1 MAFSSPIALIIALAL
16 GGVACRPQS
25 PTAVKAELAAC
36 IPPDTL
42 ILAGIHLDS
51 LRASPSFQNVAAV
64 WMPLP
69 EPLRNASSLL
79 VAYNGKEMLL
89 IASGQF
95 PTAQAVTVRLTPEIA
110 LAGAASAVGAA
121 TAQHASG
128 RTGVPS
134 LVAKA
139 APVAS
144 QQIWAIVGGEA
155 PLPVSGNRAN
165 FLRLLRLTDHVTLTV
180 ELNSR
185 VAIEVAGFGRSE
197 ASAESLEGTLR
208 GLVSLTAGA
217 TPDRDL
223 ATVLSSVKIRR
234 EALTVRAEL
243 STTPAALQT
252 LLREATR

>member
-1 MAFSSPIALIIALAL
+1 
-16 GGVACRPQS
+16 
-25 PTAVKAELAAC
+25 
-36 IPPDTL
+36 
-42 ILAGIHLDS
+42 
-51 LRASPSFQNVAAV
+51 
-64 WMPLP
+64 MPLP

-89 IASGQF
+89 IAGGQF
-95 PTAQAVTVRLTPEIA
+95 PTAPAGAVRLTPEIA
-110 LAGAASAVGAA
+110 LAGAASAVRAA

-134 LVAKA
+134 LVANA

-144 QQIWAIVGGEA
+144 RHIWAIVPGDA
-155 PLPVSGNRAN
+155 PLPASGNRAN
-165 FLRLLRLTDHVTLTV
+165 FVRLLRLTDHVTLTV

-185 VAIEVAGFGRSE
+185 VRIEVSGFGRSA
-197 ASAESLEGTLR
+197 ASAESFEDTLR

-234 EALTVRAEL
+234 EALAVRAEL
-243 STTPAALQT
+243 STTPAALET